1 MVEEV
6 RRAEPEE
13 FDAAWRLYADV
24 CGQMPRDRYTPGWV
38 LGVYPSEADVRD
50 AIEAG
55 ELWMGFE
62 GDEVVAAMAIAP
74 ADDPEYADVTWPS
87 GTGGDDVSCV
97 HLLAVIPRARGTG
110 AGDDMVKAAIGL
122 SRSWRKRAI
131 HLDVMPGNLAARRL
145 YERAGFAFV
154 GEHEVFYEDTGA
166 IAVEMFEL
174 EL

>member
-1 MVEEV
+1 MEEI
-6 RRAEPEE
+6 RKAEPGE
-13 FDAAWRLYADV
+13 FDMAWGLYSDV
-24 CGQMPRDRYTPGWV
+24 CGRMPDDRYSPGWM
-38 LGVYPSEADVRD
+38 LGVYPSEADVRG

-55 ELWMGFE
+55 ELWLGFSGGE
-62 GDEVVAAMAIAP
+62 AVAAMVLAP

-87 GTGGDDVSCV
+87 GAYGGNVSCI
-97 HLLAVIPRARGTG
+97 HLLAVRPSARGTG
-110 AGDDMVKAAIGL
+110 AGDEMVNAAVNL

-145 YERAGFAFV
+145 YERAGFSFV
-154 GEHEVFYEDTGA
+154 CEHEVFYEDTGA